1 MEKKMLREI
10 SNDKLTPKK
19 SDFVVE
25 TEIYEKNDDDGLD
38 YDSDYAVLT
47 EF

>member
-1 MEKKMLREI
+1 MLREI

-19 SDFVVE
+19 SDFVEE
-25 TEIYEKNDDDGLD
+25 TEIYKKDEDYGLD
-38 YDSDYAVLT
+38 YESDYTVLT